1 MKSKKELLEQEK
13 IDNDNYTVFE
23 IFQKIQSLLY
33 KNKNVIEIND
43 DRYLI
48 DLSNSYNSG
57 KITITVD
64 RGKKIE
70 LSRDEILNNFKNNNF
85 NNLDI
90 FIEILKD
97 KLKIK
102 EEPPKKVEAK
112 ELPKKVE
119 PKKVEAKELPKK
131 VEPKKIE
138 AKPKETPKKKTKTKK
153 KNIDLDKF
161 ENLLDFSANIIEVP
175 EKMSV
180 MKKNK
185 MKLVNTLTPKNNLK
199 TLNKQKS
206 IKLSQHADN
215 IIEIKTGKRDA
226 QGNIIFNTYEIV
238 LPSSMKYVDKQL
250 KLREKTPLTKKK
262 NFSTYNKQKSII
274 LQHNDIN
281 DIKIKDIK
289 PKIIEEKSIT

>member
-1 MKSKKELLEQEK
+1 MKSKKELLEQQK

-23 IFQKIQSLLY
+23 IYQKLQSLLY

-70 LSRDEILNNFKNNNF
+70 LSRDQIINTFKNNNF
-85 NNLDI
+85 NNLDK

-102 EEPPKKVEAK
+102 EEPPKKVE
-112 ELPKKVE
+112 PKKVE
-119 PKKVEAKELPKK
+119 PKKIEPKK

-161 ENLLDFSANIIEVP
+161 ENLLDFSANIVQVP
-175 EKMSV
+175 EKMSFIN
-180 MKKNK
+180 KNNK

-206 IKLSQHADN
+206 IKLSEHADN
-215 IIEIKTGKRDA
+215 IIEIKTGKKDNM
-226 QGNIIFNTYEIV
+226 GNIIFNTYEIV
-238 LPSSMKYVDKQL
+238 LPSSMKYVDKKLQ
-250 KLREKTPLTKKK
+250 LREKKPLTKKG
-262 NFSTYNKQKSII
+262 NLSTYNKQKSII
-274 LQHNDIN
+274 LQSNDIN

-289 PKIIEEKSIT
+289 PKIIEEKV

>member
-1 MKSKKELLEQEK
+1 MKSKKELLEQQK

-23 IFQKIQSLLY
+23 IYQKLQSLLY

-70 LSRDEILNNFKNNNF
+70 LSRDQIINTFKNNNF
-85 NNLDI
+85 NNLDK

-102 EEPPKKVEAK
+102 EEPPKKVE
-112 ELPKKVE
+112 PKKVE
-119 PKKVEAKELPKK
+119 PKKIEPKK